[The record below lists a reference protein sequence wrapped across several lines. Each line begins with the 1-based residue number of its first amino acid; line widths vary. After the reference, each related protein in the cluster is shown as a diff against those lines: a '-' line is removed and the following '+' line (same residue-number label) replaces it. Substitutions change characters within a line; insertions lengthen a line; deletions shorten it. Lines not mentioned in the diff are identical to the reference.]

1 MNIKL
6 TLKDKKLNE
15 NEIELTLYDEDEK
28 KFLNKTII
36 VNVSD
41 KRVNNLK
48 SFFVELVEESFLN
61 DERYDIEVNLTE
73 GFKDE
78 IPRVIELLEECIES
92 YKESL

>member
-28 KFLNKTII
+28 KSLNKTII

-48 SFFVELVEESFLN
+48 SFFVELVEKSFLD